1 MSVTCLQNKLKPK
14 PKKKLEKNTG
24 KKKKK
29 KKEIECFDAKKYKL
43 NWSVLA
49 VDFEKRK
56 RQKLVE
62 KKNGTVAN
70 EREKEKKLKTQ
81 I

>member
-1 MSVTCLQNKLKPK
+1 MAWN
-14 PKKKLEKNTG
+14 G
-24 KKKKK
+24 
-29 KKEIECFDAKKYKL
+29 KYKL

-49 VDFEKRK
+49 VVFEKRK
-56 RQKLVE
+56 RQKIVE